1 MKYKFL
7 LVVLLSVFL
16 LAYGCKHPEDAPV
29 FRRVGNIEVTKVT
42 GSEAYLNANAYFYN
56 PNDVKMRLKK
66 VEVDVEVEGNKIG
79 TINHSVKTLIP
90 ANSEFK
96 VPLDATF
103 DMKQMGFL
111 KSVISILGGKK
122 VKVHYKGFIRVSFH
136 GFPIKVPVDYED
148 EVRI

>member
-1 MKYKFL
+1 MRNIFL
-7 LVVLLSVFL
+7 LLFIAIVLAS
-16 LAYGCKHPEDAPV
+16 GCTRPEEAPV
-29 FRRVGNIEVTKVT
+29 FRRMGNIEVTKVT

-56 PNDVKMRLKK
+56 PNDVNMRLKK

-79 TINHSVKTLIP
+79 TINHSVRTKIP

-103 DMKQMGFL
+103 DMKQVGFL

-122 VKVHYKGFIRVSFH
+122 LKVRYKGFIRVSLH
-136 GFPIKVPVDYED
+136 GIPIKVPVDYED